1 MERYNI
7 KTGGFTL
14 VEVMIAIAIFSI
26 GILAVAGMQT
36 DASRLNR
43 TAMLQTMAANVAS
56 EAMEDYFNYGRT
68 DYDDPVLRE
77 GIPFTVQVDYTPG
90 VDVPGENGPETI
102 AEAGIVTVS
111 VAYDA
116 PGGERRIEFK
126 SIVAD
131 I

>member
-77 GIPFTVQVDYTPG
+77 GIPFRVQVDYTPG

-111 VAYDA
+111 VAYNA

>member
-43 TAMLQTMAANVAS
+43 TAMLQTLAANVAS

-77 GIPFTVQVDYTPG
+77 GIPFRVQVDYTPG

-102 AEAGIVTVS
+102 AEAGIVTVA

>member
-43 TAMLQTMAANVAS
+43 TAMLQTLAANVAS

-77 GIPFTVQVDYTPG
+77 GIPFRVQVDYTPG
-90 VDVPGENGPETI
+90 VDVPGENGSETI
-102 AEAGIVTVS
+102 AEAGIVTVA